1 MSTRLYRAH
10 PREHQ
15 NQHHKNEA
23 TPMTDL
29 MNADTEAQSAALIT
43 VTPAALATVIEARSG
58 EVDADA
64 LALWL
69 EVGSAPGGR
78 FRYDM
83 WFQRGDEAAA
93 DAQIITLDGVT
104 LVVTAGSVDK
114 LRGATLD
121 LASDGSGMVLLNP
134 NEPQPA
140 VAAPPV
146 AVPATADLSSPLA
159 MRVVQVLEEQVN
171 PSIASHGGFAQ
182 LIAAEGDTVWLM
194 MGGGCQGCAMSKATL
209 RQGIEVAIKEA
220 VPEILHVVDVTD
232 HQSGDNP
239 FYR

>member
-1 MSTRLYRAH
+1 
-10 PREHQ
+10 
-15 NQHHKNEA
+15 
-23 TPMTDL
+23 MTDL
-29 MNADTEAQSAALIT
+29 MNADTDQGNAAVVT

-58 EVDADA
+58 EVDAEL

-83 WFQRGDEAAA
+83 WFQRLDEAAA
-93 DAQIITLDGVT
+93 EAAVVTLDGVS
-104 LVVTAGSVDK
+104 LVIAASSVDK

-121 LASDGSGMVLLNP
+121 LATDGSGMVLLNP
-134 NEPQPA
+134 NEPQAAGPA
-140 VAAPPV
+140 PGA
-146 AVPATADLSSPLA
+146 AVPASADLSSPLA
-159 MRVVQVLEEQVN
+159 QRVVQVLDEQVN

-209 RQGIEVAIKEA
+209 RQGIEVAIKDA